1 MARTIGERVLAI
13 EYKLHGLETE
23 IAALRRTLS
32 DLEPAVDSMVN
43 EREIAKAVG
52 HALQRQESRG
62 WTDRERKIAV
72 LGAVGVAVSLGLN
85 MLQSVLLVSHH
96 LG

>member
-13 EYKLHGLETE
+13 EYKIHGLEVEMT
-23 IAALRRTLS
+23 ALRHTLS
-32 DLEPAVDSMVN
+32 ELEPAVDSIVS
-43 EREIAKAVG
+43 EREIAVAVG

-62 WTDRERKIAV
+62 WSSRERRLAMLGGIGVIA
-72 LGAVGVAVSLGLN
+72 SLTLN
-85 MLQSVLLVSHH
+85 LMQSALLVSHH